1 MAGVFKFIK
10 DNFVNSPSADLTPEV
25 MDMLMAVM
33 LVSLQ
38 HKFVPLQTDSHS
50 LKLLSCEN
58 LVIYQLEGNIL
69 LIALLIMNHMNVT
82 AWLAVMFSRI
92 NGKVI
97 DGIYKSEQSWERV
110 NSRNTKVHSRE
121 EAYNIV
127 DLNSPA
133 NWYSQWYLIKWLDKM
148 SDFPLGFC
156 STGANF
162 GRPLSDDWLLFAV
175 LPSPLFIGKIIPLM
189 IKIKGTW

>member
-69 LIALLIMNHMNVT
+69 LIVLLIMNHMNVT

-133 NWYSQWYLIKWLDKM
+133 N
-148 SDFPLGFC
+148 
-156 STGANF
+156 
-162 GRPLSDDWLLFAV
+162 
-175 LPSPLFIGKIIPLM
+175 
-189 IKIKGTW
+189 